1 MRSNHFLT
9 KKIILGIS
17 AALCFGMPC
26 TNAAVSVE
34 TNPAASEMPKGGSF
48 ADGNGQI
55 GSVYNQDGSLIMNIR
70 QNTENATIRW
80 NTFNVAAGN
89 TVNFLQLTGDQ
100 PNAAAVTLNLVN
112 GSNGVSNIAGTVNS
126 IGSLVFVNPAG
137 IEFATGSSVSAAGLI
152 LSTVE
157 PESYAKGY
165 SGVFPSNSTT
175 NNNIIFNGTAVVGI
189 DGAAATTR
197 LAAMKTQLD
206 TLKTAIEAHNTANP
220 TAQVRTLAQDGF
232 NNSVINNIGV
242 KKAEKLAAMGNKIM
256 LIADGDI
263 TVGTSAQLTAKTET
277 SVPIE
282 NMVGSEGFDV
292 ADGSASAKGSIL
304 LRADKNNDLVNAS
317 GNAATITI
325 SQTDPTKINSFSVKG
340 YFVPDIVSTSATPGS
355 IGITSGG
362 SNFVLLNYQTGQA
375 TGTALKNKVTN
386 GEFAMLINDVYQ
398 LQAIDTMNNTS
409 YGNLA
414 GKYALAKGIDASG
427 TSGWNGGAGFKPIG
441 GTFTGKLSG
450 DSGGDA
456 TGITG
461 LHINRPTDDNVGLF
475 KTMNGAVEKVAISGD
490 VTGRSNV
497 GMAAGLVD
505 GGSLAGVMTSGTVNG
520 SSANVGGIVGQM
532 KNGSVAGSSNSAT
545 VTGENNNVGGVVGG
559 IDTNGNASIS
569 GSSNGGKITGK
580 DNTGGLVGNVQNNG
594 NTVDI
599 NTSTN
604 NGQIEGTNK
613 VGGLVGAIVNGA
625 NATTKITK
633 SYNTNEASTL
643 SAPLTSEVAPGSAG
657 STYGSVTATVSSTDG
672 TSGVGGL
679 VGSIATTSSVSSKVE
694 ITTSY
699 NAGNVKA
706 EGTSGA
712 LVNAGGLVGN
722 SAGYGS
728 VNITKS
734 YNADN
739 NTVIKGDGG
748 DTGKYYGFKDSSTG
762 KEYTY
767 DTATQTWKTGGEV
780 VTVANLPDVDKRV
793 YFNRLAYRDATV
805 TVTGDGTNKVGGLV
819 GNADEKTT
827 LNQVYNAGK
836 VTGTG
841 SVGAAVGFGSPTI
854 ANAGDVF
861 YVTTNNAGQAISGI
875 DKAYGDGQADGN
887 IKALTLNDA
896 QNPAKVAW
904 SDGTSTLNADNNQN
918 ADWIVYNTQT
928 TPLLKTYMAWI
939 NIYRQYEYDGTVH
952 NLTTDDVANY
962 YGGAF
967 FADPGMGRDVT
978 YYDPAAKGVYNPLA
992 NFNPGDGNK
1001 PKNERG
1007 ESVDWTRMKNTLGRT
1022 SSLTDFNSTFYAAG
1036 TAYKNVISRYTYDQS
1051 YMWSPQHAYYTD
1063 PKASVI
1069 ITPKELTGTIEGE
1082 KIYGDNYLHGAT
1094 VVDDAVAALNQD
1106 RAKGEYTG
1114 QYYISYDTSKLA
1126 GGDTIADDF
1135 TFDFSD
1141 VYHNGDKTRNNGGDN
1156 NNYWG
1161 VNGGNPYQLT
1171 QPQENVGQ
1179 HTIYGVDGKATSI
1192 NTYTAD
1198 GSNTVYNSNN
1208 YNIKY
1213 TYHAYVKPKDLTITA
1228 GIGSKVYG
1236 DNSSIKYGADAGT
1249 VTVNTVDYSG
1259 DYPTV
1264 STETYE
1270 GVPVFEGLIAYDI
1283 TNTKL
1288 NDVAKYN
1295 HSLVS
1300 GSTVGNEKTDAG
1312 VYEDNVQI
1320 RVKNASDLSNYNVTY
1335 VTNDAIITKAPLTSN
1350 AGNATKVYGEDDSTA
1365 TWDDG
1370 KPNSISGLRSW
1381 DDTGA
1386 DGAMLKNPDNYI
1398 QIVSTPGITQDA
1410 GTYPHDNTTGEGF
1423 VKVIPKDEEMYNR
1436 LKNYEVDVLTSGGTL
1451 TINPRPVDYIV
1462 DDNTKVYGE
1471 TTPDNPFSGDFAA
1484 IAGNSASGIIAEDKD
1499 DIGTLDQSKYTSAKT
1514 ANKFENVGT
1523 YEGEINADKTA
1534 LETLLGG
1541 NYELKEVKK
1550 GDLEITKRPLHYIVG
1565 DNEKVYGET
1574 GVENPYV
1581 GDFKP
1586 AVTGEKAGWLEGTP
1600 VPTLDASYIES
1611 AKADD
1616 KTTHVGEYESEI
1628 GLNADYLDK
1637 TYIPNL
1643 NNNYTLV
1650 VEKGKLTVTPREVDY
1665 IVEDDSRYWGETL
1678 TDSKGDFA
1686 SGTAGAKGGITDFD
1700 RAKLTPLTQGDF
1712 SEVGTDVTSDAGIY
1726 DGDITVSREKLEAML
1741 GSDYVVKNI
1750 ENGKLTIERA
1760 PLTYLADAKEY
1771 DIKDTV
1777 PSVQSGKVV
1786 TPNGFD
1792 VTGYLAPKDRDALT
1806 FITDPSQARSP
1817 GAYPIIGSGVSE
1829 SKNYFVADAPLGWS
1843 VPVGFGSGLGSL
1855 SALGGNAV
1863 SLFGGGIGQSI
1874 FNATAL
1880 VIKGSLA
1887 GSVADT
1893 AIPGVQLH
1901 TTQDYHESATYDDKF
1916 KKELKSED
1924 LRGGT
1929 HHYNDGGHIE
1939 KETRNQIR
1947 HLTIEESGLKLNRE
1961 DGLEHVISVDPST
1974 QIDGTETVHV
1984 NVVMRVSGSVE
1995 KEKATD
2001 ATNADAATFTREN
2014 ENEVASDIAGNIKSE
2029 NDDEDEAKKKA
2040 KNA

>member
-1 MRSNHFLT
+1 MIKMRSNHFLT

-17 AALCFGMPC
+17 AALCFGMSC
-26 TNAAVSVE
+26 ANAAVSVE

-55 GSVYNQDGSLIMNIR
+55 GSVYNQDGHLIMNIR

-137 IEFATGSSVSAAGLI
+137 IEFASGSSVSAAGLI

-206 TLKTAIEAHNTANP
+206 TLKTAIEAHNTANS

-263 TVGTSAQLTAKTET
+263 EVGATAQLTAKTT
-277 SVPIE
+277 SSVPIE
-282 NMVGSEGFDV
+282 KMVGTEGFDV

-304 LRADKNNDLVNAS
+304 LRADKNNNLVNAA
-317 GNAATITI
+317 GNAATINLNNTSA
-325 SQTDPTKINSFSVKG
+325 SQVDSFSVKG
-340 YFVPDIVSTSATPGS
+340 YFVPTIIEKGASPTKA
-355 IGITSGG
+355 GIMGGG
-362 SNFVLLNYQTGQA
+362 SNFDLLDYKTGQ
-375 TGTALKNKVTN
+375 TKGTALEGKVTN
-386 GEFAMLINDVYQ
+386 GEFAMLVNTIEQ
-398 LQAIDTMNNTS
+398 IQAIDTLTNTS

-461 LHINRPTDDNVGLF
+461 LHINRPTEDNVGLF
-475 KTMNGAVEKVAISGD
+475 KTMNGAVEKVAISGN
-490 VTGRSNV
+490 VTGNDNV

-505 GGSLAGVMTSGTVNG
+505 GGSLTGVMTSGTVNG
-520 SSANVGGIVGQM
+520 KNNGTSDKADNVGGIVGQM
-532 KNGSVAGSSNSAT
+532 KKGSVAGSSNSAT

-613 VGGLVGAIVNGA
+613 VGGLVGAIVNDA

-657 STYGSVTATVSSTDG
+657 SSYGSVTATVNNNTN
-672 TSGVGGL
+672 GVGGL
-679 VGSIATTSSVSSKVE
+679 VGMIATSNMSSTVE

-706 EGTSGA
+706 DGTSGTN
-712 LVNAGGLVGN
+712 VNAGGLVGYASNGTN
-722 SAGYGS
+722 ST

-748 DTGKYYGFKDSSTG
+748 DTGKYYGFKDAETG

-767 DTATQTWKTGGEV
+767 DSATQTWKTGGEV

-805 TVTGDGTNKVGGLV
+805 TVTGSGTNKVGGIV
-819 GNADEKTT
+819 GLTDEKTT
-827 LNQVYNAGK
+827 LKQVYNAGK
-836 VTGTG
+836 VTASGN
-841 SVGAAVGFGSPTI
+841 VGAVVGKGNPTI
-854 ANAGDVF
+854 ANEGDVF

-875 DKAYGDGQADGN
+875 GKAYGDAEGDGN

-896 QNPAKVAW
+896 QNPEKVAW
-904 SDGTSTLNADNNQN
+904 SDGSSTLNANNNQN

-978 YYDPAAKGVYNPLA
+978 YYKAGASDIYNKLGSFTPL
-992 NFNPGDGNK
+992 
-1001 PKNERG
+1001 NERG
-1007 ESVDWTRMKNTLGRT
+1007 EATNWIVKSGSDGARNNNKE
-1022 SSLTDFNSTFYAAG
+1022 
-1036 TAYKNVISRYTYDQS
+1036 KISRYVYDEA

-1069 ITPKELTGTIEGE
+1069 ITPKAMTVQVVGT
-1082 KIYGDNYLHGAT
+1082 KTYGDNYIVG
-1094 VVDDAVAALNQD
+1094 
-1106 RAKGEYTG
+1106 GELTDKPVNANDNNNITSPENG
-1114 QYYISYDTSKLA
+1114 KYYFGITDSMLV
-1126 GGDTIADDF
+1126 GGDTLADDF
-1135 TFDFSD
+1135 KIDLSKMYF
-1141 VYHNGDKTRNNGGDN
+1141 GMDKDNQKGDN
-1156 NNYWG
+1156 NNTLTLG
-1161 VNGGNPYQLT
+1161 NNRVNFDFYSTKFSQRDLTDTQDAKVKDYVFVNQTTLNGKTYNP
-1171 QPQENVGQ
+1171 
-1179 HTIYGVDGKATSI
+1179 
-1192 NTYTAD
+1192 
-1198 GSNTVYNSNN
+1198 NN
-1208 YNIKY
+1208 YDITFNFRE
-1213 TYHAYVKPKDLTITA
+1213 YVEKKPLTVTA
-1228 GIGSKVYG
+1228 GIGTKVYG
-1236 DNSSIKYGADAGT
+1236 TANSTMTYGDD
-1249 VTVNTVDYSG
+1249 VTLNTVDYSG
-1259 DYPTV
+1259 GYPTV
-1264 STETYE
+1264 ISTTYE
-1270 GVPVFEGLIAYDI
+1270 GGMQFDGLIDA
-1283 TNTKL
+1283 
-1288 NDVAKYN
+1288 DVTTLSNPSKYT

-1300 GSTVGNEKTDAG
+1300 GTIINEKSDVG
-1312 VYEDNVQI
+1312 VYGDDEADQVQV
-1320 RVKNASDLSNYNVTY
+1320 RANSEGTDLRNYKVTY

-1381 DDTGA
+1381 DDTGT

-1410 GTYPHDNTTGEGF
+1410 RTYPHNNTTGEGF
-1423 VKVIPKDEEMYNR
+1423 VKVIPKDADMYNR

-1484 IAGNSASGIIAEDKD
+1484 IAGNSASGIIDEDKD

-1534 LETLLGG
+1534 LETLLGS

-1550 GDLEITKRPLHYIVG
+1550 GDLEITKRPLHYVVG

-1586 AVTGEKAGWLEGTP
+1586 AVTGEKAGWLEGVP

-1611 AKADD
+1611 TKADD

-1686 SGTAGAKGGITDFD
+1686 SGTAGTKGGITDFD

-1712 SEVGTDVTSDAGIY
+1712 SEVSTDVTSDAGIY

-1843 VPVGFGSGLGSL
+1843 VPVGFGSGLGSF
-1855 SALGGNAV
+1855 SPLGSNAV
-1863 SLFGGGIGQSI
+1863 SLFGGGIGQSL

-1901 TTQDYHESATYDDKF
+1901 TTPDMHESATYDDKF

-1974 QIDGTETVHV
+1974 QVDGTETVHV

-2014 ENEVASDIAGNIKSE
+2014 ENELASDIAGNIKSE